1 MEPCESLPVRHVSV
15 EEQLTAACHHQTNGF
30 TLSRPRD
37 FISAW
42 SKEQDSSTDCRSGDN
57 SPTSVTPENRQNTPL
72 RNQSSSL
79 TQDESDRCDSADMS
93 SASTAAM
100 HHPGVRP
107 EDQGSSRGCSGTDS
121 PVMVNLILD
130 GGSSSG
136 LGLVPPEG

>member
-15 EEQLTAACHHQTNGF
+15 EEQLTAACRHQTNGF

-37 FISAW
+37 FIS
-42 SKEQDSSTDCRSGDN
+42 STDYRSGDN
-57 SPTSVTPENRQNTPL
+57 SPTSVTPENKQNTSL

-79 TQDESDRCDSADMS
+79 TQDESDRCHSADMS

-100 HHPGVRP
+100 HHPGVHP